1 MQILTNNKILTSFL
15 ISLFLHFALFF
26 LFLEFKKEFKII
38 NPPFSEADK
47 ITSIQFIKLTPPNEP
62 TQTKNLEPE
71 PIHQQ
76 NQIDK
81 KIEKSKTEPIE
92 EKIIQ
97 NKIVEKFE
105 PTKKED
111 PKIVLPEKE
120 NINIEPEKI
129 IKKVQNETPK
139 QPEKQVEKYPID
151 KPVQKEKTVEN
162 SLLDALKTKP
172 KEIQIDSTTRSYVK
186 LYGEEFNNFDDNTKE
201 YLIANL
207 SKIADATKRYLRYP
221 SISIRTMQQGIAA
234 VEFMLY
240 PNGDISDLKM
250 LSSSTYSALDQNTI
264 RTIQIAYKDYPKPS
278 KPTKIKI
285 FVNYILH

>member
-1 MQILTNNKILTSFL
+1 M
-15 ISLFLHFALFF
+15 
-26 LFLEFKKEFKII
+26 
-38 NPPFSEADK
+38 
-47 ITSIQFIKLTPPNEP
+47 
-62 TQTKNLEPE
+62 
-71 PIHQQ
+71 
-76 NQIDK
+76 
-81 KIEKSKTEPIE
+81 
-92 EKIIQ
+92 
-97 NKIVEKFE
+97 
-105 PTKKED
+105 
-111 PKIVLPEKE
+111 PEKE

-201 YLIANL
+201 YLIVNL

-221 SISIRTMQQGIAA
+221 SISIRTMQQGRAA